1 MKKSKTPQT
10 KKNGKNRDG
19 KRTVNGITS
28 HIMTSKDEIE
38 ILKDLLQYPGSRLS
52 DRYF

>member
-1 MKKSKTPQT
+1 MKKSES
-10 KKNGKNRDG
+10 KKNGKTRNG

-28 HIMTSKDEIE
+28 QIMTSKGEIE
-38 ILKDLLQYPGSRLS
+38 ILKDLLQHPGSRLS